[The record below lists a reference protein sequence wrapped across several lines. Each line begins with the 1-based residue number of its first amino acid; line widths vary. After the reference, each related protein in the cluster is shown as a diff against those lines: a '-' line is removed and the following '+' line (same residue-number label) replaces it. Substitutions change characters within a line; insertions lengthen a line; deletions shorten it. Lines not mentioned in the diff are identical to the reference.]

1 MTSDGRRGEE
11 RVGKEG
17 GGDGESGRNPL
28 YINLIPSL

>member
-1 MTSDGRRGEE
+1 MGEGE
-11 RVGKEG
+11 KREWGKEG